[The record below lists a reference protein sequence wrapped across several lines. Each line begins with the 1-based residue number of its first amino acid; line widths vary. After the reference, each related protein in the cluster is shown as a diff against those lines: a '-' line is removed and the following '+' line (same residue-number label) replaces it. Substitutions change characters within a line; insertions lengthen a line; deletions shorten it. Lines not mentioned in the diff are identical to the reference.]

1 MSLADQ
7 LAQGIQ
13 FAAPPDPFAQYG
25 KMQQLQ
31 QGQQQMQISQMQLDE
46 LKRDREGMMQFQ
58 KDLAAKG
65 GNPDPLEY
73 AKMMMKSSNAAQ
85 QKMGVELYQKI
96 LGQRQFA
103 SIFADEAPAT
113 PTAPAAAPTAK
124 PMALPAAAPENA
136 LGSGTFGMGPTVAPT
151 NALAPA
157 PAAPVNALVD
167 QPNATKIAQTQ
178 NQIKK
183 LMQFAASNPE
193 MSTQAMAQARILQDQ
208 LELYSRRDQPDRLL
222 TPAQEEQRIRMAIAG
237 RAPPVDRLLTPE
249 EEEQRIRVALAS
261 RAPRPEAAP
270 RTQQVK
276 MDDGTI
282 GIMNMDT
289 GAVTPA
295 TLGGAPVKGQDA
307 LKTAVSE
314 QQAAYNIGRLL
325 TAANQIKD
333 ITGKDPSSMKPG
345 ATEAFASSVGMGG
358 TANLARPANRQIVQG
373 AQRDALD
380 ALLYLATGA
389 AYNKEQLLGQ
399 MEAYIPAFTDAKET
413 VVAKQ
418 TRMADLIQSAK
429 ARAGKA
435 WTPQMDAAMKT

>member
-276 MDDGTI
+276 MD
-282 GIMNMDT
+282 
-289 GAVTPA
+289 
-295 TLGGAPVKGQDA
+295 
-307 LKTAVSE
+307 
-314 QQAAYNIGRLL
+314 
-325 TAANQIKD
+325 
-333 ITGKDPSSMKPG
+333 
-345 ATEAFASSVGMGG
+345 
-358 TANLARPANRQIVQG
+358 
-373 AQRDALD
+373 
-380 ALLYLATGA
+380 
-389 AYNKEQLLGQ
+389 
-399 MEAYIPAFTDAKET
+399 T
-413 VVAKQ
+413 V
-418 TRMADLIQSAK
+418 R
-429 ARAGKA
+429 
-435 WTPQMDAAMKT
+435 